1 MPGRKW
7 TTSDIA
13 ELKKL
18 CGSASS
24 RDIAA
29 KLKRSYGAV
38 TNKASSLGLTL
49 EHDSCPV
56 EAEVAIKRRRFD
68 PSDPAYRSATI
79 SKLRS
84 SPMSMAELAA
94 WLGIT
99 ESSADLMLD
108 SLKGA
113 GYHIVNE
120 NGRVR
125 LGALLAHT
133 SPKRVSKTRFT
144 GPEMKFGVIAD
155 CHLASNRSR
164 LDVLEM
170 AYNEFQRQGVK
181 KVYCVGNLIDG
192 YAERINGSDVY
203 LRNLTDQCVYMA
215 DHLPQ
220 RSGMTTEFITGD
232 CHEGWYI
239 QRAGVNVGHHMEDE
253 ARRHGRNDIKYL
265 GHMEA
270 DVELRRGTGRSVMR
284 LFHPGGGSA
293 YAQSYKAQKIVECVP
308 LDSEILTPLGWRT
321 HEQLAV
327 GDTVMGYNLATGTC
341 EWTVCRGVHRGR
353 ADVDTYKNDNYV
365 VRCTPNHK
373 WAMERESRGGAN
385 PDSVTPA
392 NYRRKDKLLCTIE
405 EAKERSRIIQ
415 AAPGPDGPG
424 IAWSMDALLDRTNVV
439 QNVLRMTSAQR
450 QAFIRGMMLGEG
462 TQSSSRTLIFSQR
475 PGPVMDGM
483 ALACFLE
490 GIAPGMTR
498 RTTKRTDGGPKVCG
512 RMALLRKPNRM
523 VTRSLHKVA
532 TDTAN
537 VWCPTTDLG
546 TWVMRQGDVITITG
560 NSYQGGEKPHIL
572 LIGHFHKLGL
582 FYPRGVW
589 CLLAGCTQ
597 DQTVFMRRKHI
608 DAHLGFSI
616 LTVGLDKNGGVAHVT
631 PKLCPFYDRKYHVD
645 HGDAE
650 WEGEWEIA
658 LERALA

>member
-1 MPGRKW
+1 MAGRKW
-7 TTSDIA
+7 TKAEIAEFRKMCGKRSPRDIA
-13 ELKKL
+13 EKL
-18 CGSASS
+18 G
-24 RDIAA
+24 
-29 KLKRSYGAV
+29 RSYGAV
-38 TNKASSLGLTL
+38 TNMAERLGVSIDAQIASQSV
-49 EHDSCPV
+49 HH
-56 EAEVAIKRRRFD
+56 AIARSAFD
-68 PSDPAYRSATI
+68 PEDMAYRSATI
-79 SKLRS
+79 ARLRKSAMSIQEIATWLRAKVQDARLMVDSLRS
-84 SPMSMAELAA
+84 S
-94 WLGIT
+94 
-99 ESSADLMLD
+99 
-108 SLKGA
+108 
-113 GYHIVNE
+113 GYHVVSE
-120 NGRVR
+120 HGRVR
-125 LGALLAHT
+125 IGALLAHT

-181 KVYCVGNLIDG
+181 QVYCVGNLIDG

-293 YAQSYKAQKIVECVP
+293 YAQSYRAQKIVECVP

-392 NYRRKDKLLCTIE
+392 NYRRTDKLLCTIE

-424 IAWSMDALLDRTNVV
+424 IAWSMDA
-439 QNVLRMTSAQR
+439 
-450 QAFIRGMMLGEG
+450 
-462 TQSSSRTLIFSQR
+462 
-475 PGPVMDGM
+475 
-483 ALACFLE
+483 
-490 GIAPGMTR
+490 
-498 RTTKRTDGGPKVCG
+498 
-512 RMALLRKPNRM
+512 KPNRM

-572 LIGHFHKLGL
+572 LIGHFHKLGF

-597 DQTVFMRRKHI
+597 DQTVFMRKKHI